1 MIMNERVKKIRL
13 SENLNQSEFADKI
26 NISRSH
32 LSLIENGVRS
42 VTDRVIND
50 ICREF
55 NINEN
60 WLRNGEGEMI
70 AHPQTTREKLDKLIE
85 DMDYEELKIMS
96 NFIDCMMEIKAET
109 MEDIRV
115 DEIVDVDLKPVID
128 TDEDDAYIVRAA
140 HNDNEDP
147 DQVEKM
153 NNDISRLEE
162 KARKRKLER

>member
-1 MIMNERVKKIRL
+1 MNKRIFELRKKLKLNQEDFGAKIGLSKSAISSIEKGDRNVNERHITMIC
-13 SENLNQSEFADKI
+13 SEYN
-26 NISRSH
+26 
-32 LSLIENGVRS
+32 V
-42 VTDRVIND
+42 
-50 ICREF
+50 
-55 NINEN
+55 NET
-60 WLRNGEGEMI
+60 WLRTGIGEMFVK
-70 AHPQTTREKLDKLIE
+70 PQTTREKLDRLIDE
-85 DMDYEELKIMS
+85 MDYEELRMMS
-96 NFIDCMMEIKAET
+96 SFIDCLMEIKSET
-109 MEDIRV
+109 IKDFPY

>member
-1 MIMNERVKKIRL
+1 MMNERVKKIRL

-42 VTDRVIND
+42 VTDRVISD

-60 WLRNGEGEMI
+60 WLRSGEGEMI

-109 MEDIRV
+109 MQAIPIVPELTP
-115 DEIVDVDLKPVID
+115 IVDD
-128 TDEDDAYIVRAA
+128 TEDDAFIVRAA

>member
-1 MIMNERVKKIRL
+1 MYELLVKLRESL
-13 SENLNQSEFADKI
+13 GLNQTEFAQRI
-26 NISRSH
+26 GLSQSGY
-32 LSLIENGVRS
+32 SLIEKGKRDFN
-42 VTDRVIND
+42 DRVIKL
-50 ICREF
+50 ICSVY
-55 NINEN
+55 NVNEN
-60 WLRNGEGEMI
+60 WLRTGQGEMFVK
-70 AHPQTTREKLDKLIE
+70 PQTTREKLDRLIDE
-85 DMDYEELKIMS
+85 MDYEELRMMS
-96 NFIDCMMEIKAET
+96 NFIDCLMEIKSET
-109 MEDIRV
+109 IKGFPY